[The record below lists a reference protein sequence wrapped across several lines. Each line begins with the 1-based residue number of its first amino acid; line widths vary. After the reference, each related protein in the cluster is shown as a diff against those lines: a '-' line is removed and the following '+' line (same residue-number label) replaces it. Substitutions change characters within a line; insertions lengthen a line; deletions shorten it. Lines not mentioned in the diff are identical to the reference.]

1 MDGSNKIGDL
11 KRGDYLAAV
20 AALLLAAVGRP
31 RRKARV
37 APVNQSKAEIR
48 QL

>member
-1 MDGSNKIGDL
+1 MEATKIGIL
-11 KRGDYLAAV
+11 KRGNYLAAV

-31 RRKARV
+31 RRKARI
-37 APVNQSKAEIR
+37 APVNQSKAEIS